1 MEWLNLDNNEE
12 LGGNLGDTPTPFDN
26 CVVYWCLRRNGGDD
40 GGCFSRICWIGKG
53 CFSDY

>member
-12 LGGNLGDTPTPFDN
+12 LGGNLGDTPTPFDD